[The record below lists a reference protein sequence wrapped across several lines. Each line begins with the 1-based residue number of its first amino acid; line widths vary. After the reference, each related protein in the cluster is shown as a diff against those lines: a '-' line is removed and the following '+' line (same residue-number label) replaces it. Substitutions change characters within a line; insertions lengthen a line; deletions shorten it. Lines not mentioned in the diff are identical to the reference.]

1 MLSKVLDDFGV
12 ATKVMPESRIED
24 MEQITQ
30 EQQVSIKLL
39 PNSTTKMD
47 WCVIFIYY
55 CMAIIRP
62 PEMSAAK

>member
-47 WCVIFIYY
+47 
-55 CMAIIRP
+55 
-62 PEMSAAK
+62 